1 MYIEI
6 DLSVVPPTTVLQE
19 PDDFT
24 SFKIVVRQAE
34 HARVP
39 VESLEQLAGERAGDP
54 DWRRGLG
61 KMLEYAEQRG
71 WLDESGVRAHVQGAS

>member
-1 MYIEI
+1 VYIEI

-24 SFKIVVRQAE
+24 SFKIVVRQVEQAWV
-34 HARVP
+34 RVD
-39 VESLEQLAGERAGDP
+39 SLERLAGERAGDP
-54 DWRRGLG
+54 EWQRGLG

-71 WLDESGVRAHVQGAS
+71 WLDENGVRAHVQGAS

>member
-6 DLSVVPPTTVLQE
+6 DLSVVPPTSVLRE

-24 SFKIVVRQAE
+24 SFKVVVRKAE

-39 VESLEQLAGERAGDP
+39 VESLERLAGERAEDP
-54 DWRRGLG
+54 EWRNGLG
-61 KMLEYAEQRG
+61 KMLEYAEQHG
-71 WLDESGVRAHVQGAS
+71 WLDSSGVRAHIEAAS

>member
-6 DLSVVPPTTVLQE
+6 DLGVVPPATALLE

-24 SFKIVVRQAE
+24 SFKIVVREAE

-39 VESLEQLAGERAGDP
+39 VECLEQLAGERAGDP
-54 DWRRGLG
+54 EWRRGLE
-61 KMLEYAEQRG
+61 KMLEYARQHG
-71 WLDESGVRAHVQGAS
+71 WLDEDGVRAHIERER